1 MIVDAKV
8 YNTLKPYA
16 KIPYEGIAYGHCV
29 DYGHIS
35 RYQNLRQVTHN
46 PYTPEDRFVALET
59 VNPFSSN
66 VELQYYDVPAHEE
79 NRLDVIAYK
88 LLGSAQYSWV
98 IAYFNGIEDGF
109 SVHEGTRL
117 KCPKTV
123 TDLFN
128 TCELLQTISPLA
140 LNLGTE

>member
-1 MIVDAKV
+1 MIVDAKT
-8 YNTLKPYA
+8 YNTLKPYSV
-16 KIPYEGIAYGHCV
+16 IPYEGIAYGYCV

-35 RYQNLRQVTHN
+35 RYQNLRQITHN
-46 PYTPEDRFVALET
+46 AYTEDSRFVTLET

-66 VELQYYDVPAHEE
+66 VELNYYVVPAHEE

-88 LLGSAQYSWV
+88 TLGSAQYSWV

-109 SVHEGTRL
+109 TVREGTRL
-117 KCPKTV
+117 AIPNAI

-128 TCELLQTISPLA
+128 NNELLSTISPLA